1 MMKRLGCLLLA
12 LALAGSLSGCG
23 SSGPAEGQTF
33 AMDTVMNFSAYG
45 KTGEDA
51 ITAARERIY
60 QLEAELSRTR
70 EDSEVSQL
78 NQAGG
83 EMTAV
88 GDDVWK
94 LLTSAKTY
102 SAATGDAFD
111 ITVAPV
117 VSAWGFT
124 TDTYQVPSQAEL
136 DTLLQLVDD
145 SRVK

>member
-70 EDSEVSQL
+70 EDS
-78 NQAGG
+78 
-83 EMTAV
+83 
-88 GDDVWK
+88 
-94 LLTSAKTY
+94 
-102 SAATGDAFD
+102 
-111 ITVAPV
+111 
-117 VSAWGFT
+117 
-124 TDTYQVPSQAEL
+124 
-136 DTLLQLVDD
+136 
-145 SRVK
+145 